1 MQSILSLFY
10 FFYFAIIGVY
20 IIFLPKVL
28 SMLGYSAIEIGII
41 FASGPLIR
49 FLLPLAFING
59 LKLNNRTFY
68 LAIVIL
74 VASSISFYFC
84 VGTFYGL
91 LLSNIGLGMGLSVI
105 LPFVE
110 VISLETMKKERYGKI
125 RLFGSIGFILVALV
139 LVKYLSSSQIALNYL
154 LLFTSLTAIVAFVIA
169 RNSSIDAKKSEQQI
183 NDINLLAD
191 WKLWLGL
198 TLMQV
203 SFGPFYNFFTIYE
216 TDYGISLDMIIYLWT
231 FGVLAEIVML
241 FYQGRFLRENL
252 LLILKITTF
261 ATAMRW
267 LLLFLFPQ
275 NLIILFLSQLLH
287 ALSFALFHS
296 AAISYLFNL
305 YKHKALAQQFFSGI
319 TYGLGGFV
327 GALYA
332 GYIYELF
339 PRYLFLSST
348 LIALL
353 ASWFIYLWN
362 KKLQIAVKSG
372 CKAKKDSESSSA

>member
-1 MQSILSLFY
+1 MQFILSLFY

-20 IIFLPKVL
+20 IVFLPKVL
-28 SMLGYSAIEIGII
+28 SMLGYSPSEIGII
-41 FASGPLIR
+41 FAAGPLVR
-49 FLLPLAFING
+49 FLLPFAFVKG
-59 LKLNNRTFY
+59 LKLNNTTFN
-68 LAIVIL
+68 LATLIML
-74 VASSISFYFC
+74 TSSISFYFC
-84 VGTFYGL
+84 IDSFYGL

-125 RLFGSIGFILVALV
+125 RLFGSIGFIFVALI
-139 LVKYLSSSQIALNYL
+139 LVKYLSSAQIALNYL
-154 LLFTSLTAIVAFVIA
+154 LAFASLTAVMAFTIA
-169 RNSSIDAKKSEQQI
+169 RTTSANPKGFEQQT
-183 NDINLLAD
+183 NDISLLSD
-191 WKLWLGL
+191 WQLWLGL

-203 SFGPFYNFFTIYE
+203 GFGPFYNFFTIYE
-216 TDYGISLDMIIYLWT
+216 TDHGISLDMTIYLWT
-231 FGVLAEIVML
+231 FGVVAEIIML
-241 FYQGRFLRENL
+241 FYQARFLRKNL
-252 LLILKITTF
+252 LLILKITTL
-261 ATAMRW
+261 ATALRW

-275 NLIILFLSQLLH
+275 NLVMLFLSQLLH

-296 AAISYLFNL
+296 AAISYLFYL

-348 LIALL
+348 FIALL
-353 ASWFIYLWN
+353 ASWFIYLWSRKTATN
-362 KKLQIAVKSG
+362 
-372 CKAKKDSESSSA
+372 CKTKRDPESSSG